1 MIRGL
6 IICLIMC
13 CAAGA
18 RAQDCYYYWV
28 HQCIEVVDASQR
40 QLKQFVLISPAVN
53 YLQAEGQQCSDAVA
67 EPIQPGCRE
76 DQRLPDPGHETA
88 CPGLRQTSPGHLAL
102 QPQPQGQ
109 RAENRDST
117 GRFTRPLRDHCQS
130 LHIRLGVL

>member
-6 IICLIMC
+6 IACLIMG

-18 RAQDCYYYWV
+18 WAQDCYYYWV

-67 EPIQPGCRE
+67 ERQQPINAELLARFNQAAEKINACQVAVTE
-76 DQRLPDPGHETA
+76 LPARVYDKPHQATWHYNRSRKASAQKTVIPLE
-88 CPGLRQTSPGHLAL
+88 GLP
-102 QPQPQGQ
+102 
-109 RAENRDST
+109 
-117 GRFTRPLRDHCQS
+117 
-130 LHIRLGVL
+130 VL

>member
-6 IICLIMC
+6 IACLIMC

-67 EPIQPGCRE
+67 ERQQPINAELLTRFNQAAEKISACQAPVTE
-76 DQRLPDPGHETA
+76 LPARVYDKPHQATWHYNRSRKASVQKTVIPLE
-88 CPGLRQTSPGHLAL
+88 GLP
-102 QPQPQGQ
+102 
-109 RAENRDST
+109 
-117 GRFTRPLRDHCQS
+117 
-130 LHIRLGVL
+130 VL